1 MAPQKKTPKP
11 AADKTTAKTT
21 PPVKKKAAAAKKAA
35 PKKKAAPAKKS
46 PAAKKPK
53 NKDEISVQVTATIP
67 EVMKEIIERASSVVT
82 ANDIASPTLRKKVL
96 RWFTRK

>member
-11 AADKTTAKTT
+11 AAKTT
-21 PPVKKKAAAAKKAA
+21 PPVKKTAAAA
-35 PKKKAAPAKKS
+35 KKAAPAKKS

-53 NKDEISVQVTATIP
+53 NTDEISVQVTATIP